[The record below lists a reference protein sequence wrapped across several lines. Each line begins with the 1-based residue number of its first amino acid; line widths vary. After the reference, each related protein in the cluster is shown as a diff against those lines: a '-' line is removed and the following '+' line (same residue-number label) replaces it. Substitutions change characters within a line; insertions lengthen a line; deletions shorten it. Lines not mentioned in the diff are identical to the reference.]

1 MSIFDTMEKRHHV
14 VKYKPEPVPEKI
26 VKDLM
31 YKAWKISPSKNN
43 FMPYN
48 VNVIGPHNQEEKTKV
63 WNMVVDN
70 HKFYEEIGNASF
82 NKHLAH
88 KYEFKINPNYEHV
101 RFNSHLIVFT
111 SRVCPEPN
119 AYYKRMVEHRGH
131 YAEQC
136 DKDMVIDLAEATSVE
151 VGLFA
156 SHLSGLC
163 IENNIDVSF
172 CACIRKNIDQWK
184 EFPYL
189 WYDKDNQL
197 ARVHLIMSIGYGE
210 HYRYQWH
217 KENKTTDQDIK
228 PEYYEI
234 VKWI

>member
-14 VKYKPEPVPEKI
+14 IKYKPEPVPDRLM
-26 VKDLM
+26 KDLL

-43 FMPYN
+43 FMPYQ
-48 VNVIGPHNQEEKTKV
+48 VNVIGPNHQEEKTKM
-63 WNMVVDN
+63 WNMVVGN
-70 HKFYEEIGNASF
+70 HKFYEKIGNETA

-88 KYEFKINPNYEHV
+88 KYKFEINPNYEHV
-101 RFNSHLIVFT
+101 RYNSHLLVFT

-119 AYYKRMVEHRGH
+119 EYYKRMVQKRGH

-136 DKDMVIDLAEATSVE
+136 EVDQVLDCAEATSVE

-163 IENNIDVSF
+163 IENGVDTSF
-172 CACIRKNIDQWK
+172 CACIRKNVNLWK

-189 WYDKDNQL
+189 WYDKENQH
-197 ARVHLIMSIGYGE
+197 ARVLLIMSVGYGE
-210 HYRYQWH
+210 DYRYQWLR
-217 KENKTTDQDIK
+217 KERASTEDIK

-234 VKWI
+234 IKWI